1 MQSGAPVV
9 DAVLGDQGLVLLVE
23 ADRQIQALCR
33 EKGFLQD
40 GCLHDGDAVIRK
52 AYCAG
57 GCKRIE
63 IDSLLPLHTLRD
75 ICAAVEVDLFFFC
88 TCQDIGENLRIVNDR
103 ICIGHQYDTC
113 VSAARRSQ

>member
-1 MQSGAPVV
+1 MIHTISTGRITLERLKEII
-9 DAVLGDQGLVLLVE
+9 DNSIDE
-23 ADRQIQALCR
+23 F
-33 EKGFLQD
+33 KMN
-40 GCLHDGDAVIRK
+40 
-52 AYCAG
+52 AG
-57 GCKRIE
+57 KRIE